1 MREDKFKN
9 NFVFMMM
16 IAKITYTTV
25 ITLNVSITLHEK
37 LAKTVVSIGLFWVS
51 FMPFSYNIYQ
61 YFMC

>member
-37 LAKTVVSIGLFWVS
+37 LAKTAIGLFWVS
-51 FMPFSYNIYQ
+51 FMPFSRNIYQ